1 MGVSFYFANQRTN
14 YEQVIKTKTLWT
26 CPRPNNA
33 PLKESRRLIKDLR
46 RGDVVFHYKDGAL
59 RAVSTVVEEWTDFLR
74 PPEYPARPDEKDD
87 GWLVRVEPLKEGL
100 KISYKD
106 LGRTITLGD
115 GGPLKKDGSGAAQKY
130 LSSMSSEDGHR
141 LMKVLGLDT
150 AGTDGS
156 WLGRPPSF
164 WEGDDSDVVAF
175 RKMRAEQREL
185 RQHLV
190 AGRTAACCALCGKFL
205 TIDLLIAAHIKPRS
219 HCNEAERR
227 DFQAVAMLVCNLGC
241 DALFEWG
248 YIAVND
254 RGNIITGRPTAT
266 PHTVQAVALLQ
277 GLPCSAYNSTTAP
290 HFAAH
295 FTIALQREE
304 SPSHT
309 VCSSTLN
316 NAPFHSLREVAW

>member
-46 RGDVVFHYKDGAL
+46 CGDVVFHYKDGAL

-74 PPEYPARPDEKDD
+74 PPEYPARPGEEDD
-87 GWLVRVEPLKEGL
+87 GWLVRIEPLKEGVN
-100 KISYKD
+100 IGYKD

-130 LSSMSSEDGHR
+130 LSSMSPEDGHR
-141 LMKVLGLDT
+141 LMKVLGVDT
-150 AGTDGS
+150 PGTDGS

-164 WEGDDSDVVAF
+164 WDGDDSDVDAF
-175 RKMRAEQREL
+175 RKMRAEQRDL
-185 RQHLV
+185 RQHLI

-205 TIDLLIAAHIKPRS
+205 PVNLLIAAHIKPRS

-227 DFQAVAMLVCNLGC
+227 DFQAAAMLVCNLGC

-254 RGNIITGRPTAT
+254 RGNIITVRPAAT

-277 GLPCSAYNSTTAP
+277 GLPCSAHNSMTAP

-295 FTIALQREE
+295 VTIAQQREG
-304 SPSHT
+304 SPSQSKESAKT
-309 VCSSTLN
+309 Y
-316 NAPFHSLREVAW
+316 

>member
-14 YEQVIKTKTLWT
+14 YEQVIKAKTLWT

-74 PPEYPARPDEKDD
+74 PPEYPARAGEGDE
-87 GWLVRVEPLKEGL
+87 GWLVRVEPVKEGL
-100 KISYKD
+100 EISHKD
-106 LGRTITLGD
+106 LGRTIALGNR
-115 GGPLKKDGSGAAQKY
+115 GPLNKDGSGAARKY
-130 LSSMSSEDGHR
+130 LSSISSEDGHR
-141 LMKVLGLDT
+141 LMKALGLD
-150 AGTDGS
+150 APGLDGS

-164 WEGDDSDVVAF
+164 WDGDDSDVEAF
-175 RKMRAEQREL
+175 RKMRAEQRDL

-190 AGRTAACCALCGKFL
+190 ASRTAACCALCGQFL
-205 TIDLLIAAHIKPRS
+205 PVDLLIAAHIKPRS
-219 HCNEAERR
+219 QCNEAERR

-254 RGNIITGRPTAT
+254 RGNIIAVRPAAT

-295 FTIALQREE
+295 VTIAQQREG
-304 SPSHT
+304 SPSQSKESAKT
-309 VCSSTLN
+309 Y
-316 NAPFHSLREVAW
+316 